1 MKRRGLLLGLVSW
14 VGALVFVGAM
24 GLFGPRADAQQG
36 PPPHA
41 LARVIAVQERH
52 TERLMSL
59 PDVVGTAVGLDEM
72 GRPVVKVYVAH
83 AGVRGIPSVIDGEK
97 VEVEVTGEIYAL
109 GALAALEKAA
119 KPSAVKAV
127 NPRGWFDRPVPIGVS
142 TGNANEG
149 SAGTI
154 ACRVTAG
161 TNVYALSCNHVYART
176 NSASLG
182 EAIWQPGPYDVVTSS
197 LINSDLDFVIG
208 TLAAFVPIDFSSS
221 GKNYVDAAIALV
233 GTNTVGT
240 STPSGGYGTPS
251 SETVAAQLNMSVKKY
266 GRTTGLTYGTI
277 SGLNATVTVDYGSG
291 QAKFVGQITVTG
303 RRFIQAGDSGSLL
316 VTRTGNNPVGL
327 LFAGS
332 SNGSYAVANPID
344 LVLDELERELGDVDD
359 DGVGDIEVALVIDG
373 Q

>member
-109 GALAALEKAA
+109 GALAALEDPAE
-119 KPSAVKAV
+119 PSEVD
-127 NPRGWFDRPVPIGVS
+127 RLSWFDRPVPIGVS
-142 TGNANEG
+142 AFNATEF
-149 SAGTI
+149 SAATLG
-154 ACRVTAG
+154 CRVTDG

-182 EAIWQPGPYDVVTSS
+182 EAIWQPGPYDVVMT
-197 LINSDLDFVIG
+197 LRKQWNPADPTYVIG
-208 TLAAFVPIDFSSS
+208 ALAGFVQIDFSSS
-221 GKNYVDAAIALV
+221 GENYVDAAIALV

-344 LVLDELERELGDVDD
+344 LVLAAFNVS
-359 DGVGDIEVALVIDG
+359 IDG